1 MAVQWKEWFESNFKE
16 YKCFISVSKTEDYE
30 LEDNYLQFKNL
41 EPLSKYN
48 SQIKAILF
56 CVGRCREGSDIDY
69 LDCGIYLD
77 PVKNRS
83 TTVAIQS
90 GGRIMR
96 LDKYNLKEYAYVIE
110 GYLSNS
116 ENVSECFANQVLSY
130 YTKLLQISEDN
141 ADYIN
146 KLSKLLENT
155 NFDESNKIIRLKVD
169 NESKHDCILDID
181 IKMTEIDWKKTK
193 LIVEKSVKEQIKRKE
208 NSGIDNDPNIKLIKE
223 TNFTNSKINIVK
235 INNKVFSDKH
245 TWRKTI
251 EIVYNEINDIDK
263 IKLINN
269 RIYKGN
275 NKLEKGYK
283 YTPSLDI
290 SFQNKN
296 ATDSILEI
304 IKQCLSNNMH
314 FYIEIKLENDSVIV
328 LENKFD

>member
-1 MAVQWKEWFESNFKE
+1 
-16 YKCFISVSKTEDYE
+16 
-30 LEDNYLQFKNL
+30 
-41 EPLSKYN
+41 
-48 SQIKAILF
+48 
-56 CVGRCREGSDIDY
+56 
-69 LDCGIYLD
+69 
-77 PVKNRS
+77 
-83 TTVAIQS
+83 
-90 GGRIMR
+90 
-96 LDKYNLKEYAYVIE
+96 
-110 GYLSNS
+110 LSNS

-141 ADYIN
+141 ADYTN

-208 NSGIDNDPNIKLIKE
+208 NSGIDNDPNIKLIKK

-269 RIYKGN
+269 RIYKGCD
-275 NKLEKGYK
+275 KSGKGYK
-283 YTPSLDI
+283 YMKLLNI
-290 SFQNKN
+290 SFQDKN

-304 IKQCLSNNMH
+304 VKQCLLNNMH
-314 FYIEIKLENDSVIV
+314 FYIEIKLENNSVIV
-328 LENKFD
+328 LENNVISNMNIND